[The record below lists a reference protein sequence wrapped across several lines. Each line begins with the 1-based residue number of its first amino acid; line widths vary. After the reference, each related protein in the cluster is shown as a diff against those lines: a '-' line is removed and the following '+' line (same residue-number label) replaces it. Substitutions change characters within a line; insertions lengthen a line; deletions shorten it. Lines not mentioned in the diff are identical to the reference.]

1 MEPWRELL
9 TDLAQK
15 GEIQDLP
22 AEQILDHIADLLYGI
37 IFTDRVNGRRQQP
50 EERHVQIM
58 NILFHGLIK

>member
-1 MEPWRELL
+1 
-9 TDLAQK
+9 
-15 GEIQDLP
+15 
-22 AEQILDHIADLLYGI
+22 LDHIADLLYGI